1 MVHIEKDNILYRL
14 YLLTFFMRYIMK
26 YLMLVVY
33 FFATASFANHCSSGA
48 SHGGPDRQA
57 DQGHMES
64 NESAKK
70 DSDSTDESSEA
81 MNQAENDA

>member
-1 MVHIEKDNILYRL
+1 
-14 YLLTFFMRYIMK
+14 MK

-57 DQGHMES
+57 DQAGYMKS
-64 NESAKK
+64 DESAKK
-70 DSDSTDESSEA
+70 DRESNEESSEA
-81 MNQAENDA
+81 MNKAENDA